1 MSSNESQKPG
11 KDALATSLAAAIVK
25 RREAAGLGMAE
36 LAKLAGMARAYL
48 WRVEHAETIPSVRNL
63 ARLAVALNLTLSDLL
78 QGVDTSEIELR
89 NRPYDN

>member
-1 MSSNESQKPG
+1 MSTNDSQNSDG
-11 KDALATSLAAAIVK
+11 DAFTLSLADAISK

-36 LAKLAGMARAYL
+36 LAKMAGMARAYL
-48 WRVEHAETIPSVRNL
+48 WRVEHAETLPSLRNL

-78 QGVDTSEIELR
+78 DGVDTSEIELR